1 MVFRTSADVHRIP
14 MNALKYIFTAFL
26 SWPVSLLLCMPNTIG
41 VKMFSALDLVFFFC
55 VIPRWS

>member
-1 MVFRTSADVHRIP
+1 
-14 MNALKYIFTAFL
+14 MNALKYILTAFL
-26 SWPVSLLLCMPNTIG
+26 SGRVSLLLCMPNTIG